1 MAEKLGGPWLEYT
14 EAEEH
19 RTAPAGFLLLS
30 FETHPSPPPVT
41 IPRQPSESIAFMS
54 ISPPLWLL
62 LTHILLVTLIL
73 SRNRLSFSFLAY
85 ESMSR
90 DFPWYPFLCHPSV
103 H

>member
-62 LTHILLVTLIL
+62 LTHSLDDSDLVKKSLLVL
-73 SRNRLSFSFLAY
+73 LAY
-85 ESMSR
+85 ESIS
-90 DFPWYPFLCHPSV
+90 
-103 H
+103 